1 MQIQT
6 IGYAAAVMAICLVL
20 SYATR
25 DVVLPALARVTK
37 RN

>member
-1 MQIQT
+1 MLFQ

-20 SYATR
+20 SYATKE
-25 DVVLPALARVTK
+25 VVLPAFAKVTR